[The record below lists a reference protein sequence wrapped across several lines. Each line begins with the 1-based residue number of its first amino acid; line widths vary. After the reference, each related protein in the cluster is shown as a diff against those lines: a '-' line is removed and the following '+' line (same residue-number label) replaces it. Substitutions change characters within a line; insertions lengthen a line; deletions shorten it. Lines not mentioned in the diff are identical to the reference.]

1 MRIAI
6 IGAGFFGLTVG
17 LFLSKKH
24 KVEIFEKKSSIM
36 QGASF
41 GNQLRFHHGYH
52 YPRSQKTVSEINKS
66 KDLFY
71 NYYGQDIFGKTSNY
85 YLIAN
90 KSKVNFIRYKSFLNR
105 NKLTFRILKNSF
117 NKRFIENHIVSN
129 EKILDYFKF
138 KEKIIKKIRNSNLK
152 INLNT
157 EFEKSLT
164 KKFDKILVA
173 TYANNNFV
181 LKKLGI
187 KKLEEFK
194 YELVEKILI
203 KLPKKF
209 KKKSYVV
216 VDGKFVCVDPYLGTN
231 YHLLSDVKLSKLET
245 TTGRFPLFKHRNKKF
260 LNKGIIKDLKI
271 SEFNNFIRRS
281 SNYLPFLKD
290 AKYIGSIFVV
300 RTIMKNKERTDER
313 TSVVKIHTKK
323 ILSILSGKWNNCV
336 FLAQNFKIK

>member
-6 IGAGFFGLTVG
+6 IGAGFFGLTIA

-41 GNQLRFHHGYH
+41 ANQLRFHHGYH
-52 YPRSQKTVSEINKS
+52 YPRSQKTVTEINKS
-66 KDLFY
+66 KNLF
-71 NYYGQDIFGKTSNY
+71 NNFFGRDIFGKTSNY

-90 KSKVNFIRYKSFLNR
+90 KSKVNFNKYKTFLYKN
-105 NKLTFRILKNSF
+105 NLTFKVLKNSF
-117 NKRFIENHIVSN
+117 NKRYIKNHIITN

-138 KEKIIKKIRNSNLK
+138 KKKILNKIHNSNLK
-152 INLNT
+152 VNLNK
-157 EFEKSLT
+157 EFKKSFL
-164 KKFDKILVA
+164 KNFDKVLVV

-187 KKLEEFK
+187 KKLDEFK
-194 YELVEKILI
+194 FELVEKIVI
-203 KLPKKF
+203 KLPQKF

-231 YHLLSDVKLSKLET
+231 YHLLSDVKFSKLET

-260 LNKGIIKDLKI
+260 LNKGIIKNLKI
-271 SEFNNFIRRS
+271 SEFNNFIKRS
-281 SNYLPFLKD
+281 SDYLPFLKD

-300 RTIMKNKERTDER
+300 RTIMKNKEKTDER
-313 TSVVKIHTKK
+313 TSVVKIHSKK

-336 FLAQNFKIK
+336 FLAQNFKI